1 MILFIK
7 IKIFKH
13 IWKIIFLFFCKK
25 IFNLFYNFFNKNLF
39 LLIYL
44 KENKIKNKIKYY
56 TINLNFFFFLFYI
69 NLISQKHKIYVF

>member
-1 MILFIK
+1 MIS
-7 IKIFKH
+7 
-13 IWKIIFLFFCKK
+13 
-25 IFNLFYNFFNKNLF
+25 YDNKNLF